1 MPRRERANGAQ
12 WSRVRIK
19 GNSPWFPRRWRQV
32 KCTSEL
38 AGGTDTAH
46 RLVAEGSLG
55 ACRHDWAKEIFFFFW
70 ENWGG
75 VGLGAQNRSRKFGG
89 QIGKQKINFGNLQS
103 EGVGQE
109 DREQGKELRE
119 GGGESQNPDND
130 THDWQTLRV
139 TRLQGAQGRPRGVV
153 AGGPRPDRAGSG
165 RSIGVPELQGGD
177 SQEPRDAARRGRCL
191 WLRRRRSSWEVCN
204 VGFGRPVHW
213 QSYPRSSNDSKMSVS
228 MRSHSML
235 LWYSNFRVVRLPS
248 SPATRT
254 LAHALLLRNFQVNS
268 WRLSRCTAHA
278 WSVRKKLGSACRP
291 APAG

>member
-1 MPRRERANGAQ
+1 MGLNEAGSESRETPHDSQEGGDIRLSAQVSWQEERTQRTDLWLREAWVHADMTGQRR
-12 WSRVRIK
+12 
-19 GNSPWFPRRWRQV
+19 F
-32 KCTSEL
+32 
-38 AGGTDTAH
+38 
-46 RLVAEGSLG
+46 
-55 ACRHDWAKEIFFFFW
+55 FFFFW